1 MLRLEIYQ
9 ETAHFRIATIGNPY
23 LSYLLPPPSTIYG
36 FLRKMTNYESINY
49 TNTKLSI
56 QGRYEAVSLE
66 KERLVLETKKE
77 IKTNII
83 PIQKLHNAKWII
95 HINSSQDFENKI
107 KNAFGSFSGVL
118 RLGRTEDLIIDYAII
133 EIKEKTIEN
142 NINIKEDYFI
152 YRKWEKGKDFKGQLF
167 SMFLDSEVDEN
178 KKIIGYKPIQLIYSS
193 VGNVK
198 NEIKTCDGGYL
209 VSWIS

>member
-95 HINSSQDFENKI
+95 HINSSQDFESKI

>member
-1 MLRLEIYQ
+1 LLRLEIYQ

>member
-9 ETAHFRIATIGNPY
+9 ETVHFRIATIGNPY

-36 FLRKMTNYESINY
+36 FLRKITNYESINY

-56 QGRYEAVSLE
+56 QGKYEAVSLE
-66 KERLVLETKKE
+66 KELLVLETKKE

-133 EIKEKTIEN
+133 ETEEKTIEN

-193 VGNVK
+193 VGSVK